1 MINYFTDIQ
10 KTIRSRFLANKIYN
24 KTLILGC
31 RSNYECMMMNP
42 NKPICDS
49 DGMCVGGL
57 SSTILSSV
65 QLKHLSLQVFIGILD
80 VTNIS
85 IYF

>member
-1 MINYFTDIQ
+1 MYDDE
-10 KTIRSRFLANKIYN
+10 SRQTSLWIKWRLYKWFWFVIISKQIIGNKIYN

-57 SSTILSSV
+57 SYKHNTDTEISFFLS
-65 QLKHLSLQVFIGILD
+65 
-80 VTNIS
+80 
-85 IYF
+85 